1 MRILL
6 TFIFL
11 AFACLATTAQ
21 VSIKDLG
28 DRIVVYEGRSIKARF
43 DKSNVSGVR
52 SLGTDGIIIDGGAVF
67 GKSYSFNFSAVDT
80 AGFVRGNPDILY
92 PPLTSRDNTRKWIL
106 VAVGQ
111 LVWGGAS
118 DGGASDGNGIYTG
131 SGEMSGTSIV
141 DLGGYSVK
149 FTGTTGQVTIGTGNG
164 NYLEVANGGSI
175 LKSDNKLTITSPR
188 ITFGGITA
196 GWVPA
201 ATQTDAFGSFLLGFN
216 NSTGDWFRAPGPTWF
231 SLVNIGNTVGTA
243 VTDLA
248 LTAGTDVLV
257 VPGTTTLSDQ
267 GNAFSVASAGVV
279 ARSGTAANGQPL
291 EIEASVSFVPA
302 STAVY
307 ELTIGIDGVYE
318 STYPEVG
325 GNGFAESV
333 TCVAGETCPL
343 TAKAHSYG
351 LEPGVTISVGMNT
364 TVSNTVNIRRYSLS
378 GKIIK

>member
-1 MRILL
+1 MVLKNLTRVMLL
-6 TFIFL
+6 ICCIVPFSVSAQSTLQQPSRLYLHSVDLRNSDLRLDLPSEENIGHYL
-11 AFACLATTAQ
+11 LDATGDGKVVWSRGLDDAYVKDGNMVIVFANGTDSLVLP
-21 VSIKDLG
+21 VSEL
-28 DRIVVYEGRSIKARF
+28 
-43 DKSNVSGVR
+43 VSGA
-52 SLGTDGIIIDGGAVF
+52 GGGDGIYGGSGSLPNSVV
-67 GKSYSFNFSAVDT
+67 VDQ
-80 AGFVRGNPDILY
+80 AGFFIDF
-92 PPLTSRDNTRKWIL
+92 
-106 VAVGQ
+106 Q
-111 LVWGGAS
+111 
-118 DGGASDGNGIYTG
+118 
-131 SGEMSGTSIV
+131 
-141 DLGGYSVK
+141 GGYFRAGDVDRLESNADGIVIKSVQK
-149 FTGTTGQVTIGTGNG
+149 IEFD
-164 NYLEVANGGSI
+164 A
-175 LKSDNKLTITSPR
+175 PR
-188 ITFGGITA
+188 ITFGGNSA
-196 GWVPA
+196 QWVPA
-201 ATQTDAFGSFLLGFN
+201 ATQTDAFNSFLLGFN

-267 GNAFSVASAGVV
+267 GNAFSLVSPGVV

-307 ELTIGIDGVYE
+307 ELTIGIEGVYA
-318 STYPEVG
+318 STYPEGG

-333 TCVAGETCPL
+333 TCVAGETCTL